1 MPTPPSS
8 PFRIALIGAGRVGT
22 AVGEVLRRAGHEI
35 TGVSSRLTES
45 AERAAERLHST
56 TFDQRLEL
64 PEADVLLLGVPDA
77 AIEPVVGG
85 IAHMLEP
92 RMVVIHFAG
101 ALGVGPLKQASV
113 AGAGVAA
120 LHPVQTFPD
129 IERGIDRLP
138 GSAWGVTA
146 PPEIEQWAADL
157 VAADLAGLPVLVP
170 EEARSVWHAAA
181 VSTSNGIAA
190 LLAVGEA
197 MLAAIGIADPQRVL
211 GPLAAGTVANAGER
225 GGAESLTGPVVR
237 GEDQSIGRHLDA
249 LTDAS
254 PELVEDYA
262 LIARVIV
269 DSATRA
275 NRIDKGEAKRLL
287 DLLEN
292 PTG

>member
-1 MPTPPSS
+1 MSTPKS

-22 AVGEVLRRAGHEI
+22 AVTEVLRRRGHEV
-35 TGVSSRLTES
+35 TGVSSRLAES
-45 AERAAERLHST
+45 AERAAARLHST
-56 TFDQRLEL
+56 TFDHRSGL
-64 PEADVLLLGVPDA
+64 PAADVVLLGVPDDA
-77 AIEPVVGG
+77 VEPVAAEIVPW
-85 IAHMLEP
+85 LEAGT
-92 RMVVIHFAG
+92 VVIHFAG
-101 ALGVGPLKQASV
+101 ALGLGPLKKASG

-146 PPEIEQWAADL
+146 PPEIARWAEALVVADL
-157 VAADLAGLPVLVP
+157 EGLPVLVP

-181 VSTSNGIAA
+181 VSTSNGVAA

-225 GGAESLTGPVVR
+225 GGAASLTGPVVR
-237 GEDQSIGRHLDA
+237 GERESIGRHLKA

-254 PELVEDYA
+254 PHLVDDYA

-275 NRIDKGEAKRLL
+275 NRINQEEATKLL
-287 DLLEN
+287 ELLEN
-292 PTG
+292 PTT